1 MLAVVLSGGQG
12 TRLRPLT
19 YTTPKQLVP
28 VLNRPLIEHLL
39 THLAGHGVDTAVIA
53 GSAGN
58 TAVEERYGSGASL
71 GIALRYSYEE
81 RPLGSGLAVKQ
92 AVRGVRETFFVL
104 NGDIITDADLTEML
118 RRHRERRAVLSMM
131 LYPVDEPWHFGVAE
145 VDPEGWIAGF
155 EEKPARGT
163 EKSNLINAGVWI
175 FEPEVL
181 DLVPDDD
188 TAIMDGFLE
197 RRIFPQLIASRAR
210 VLAFVDE
217 GAYWIDVGS
226 PERYLQVNLDLLE
239 VAAADATAGD
249 SAGGTALL
257 LEEGASVD
265 GEAYVAGPVLV
276 GAGARI
282 AREARLFGPCV
293 IGPGCLVEE
302 GATIDES
309 VLWEGATIE
318 AGALVERSILGH
330 RVRAGARS
338 TIRDCVLAD
347 DVVVG
352 PSVAVP
358 PATRANPGTTFESP

>member
-1 MLAVVLSGGQG
+1 MLAVVLSGGLG

-39 THLAGHGVDTAVIA
+39 AHLAGHGVDTAVIA

-58 TAVEERYGSGASL
+58 TAVEERYGDGAGL
-71 GIALRYSYEE
+71 GLALRYSYED

-92 AVRGVRETFFVL
+92 AARGVRETFFVL

-118 RRHRERRAVLSMM
+118 RRHRERGAVLSIM
-131 LYPVDEPWHFGVAE
+131 LHAVDEPWHFGVAE
-145 VDPEGWIAGF
+145 VDRDGWIVGF
-155 EEKPARGT
+155 EEKPAKGT

-175 FEPEVL
+175 FEPGVL
-181 DLVPDDD
+181 DLVPDDER
-188 TAIMDGFLE
+188 AMIDGYLE
-197 RRIFPQLIASRAR
+197 RRVFPELIASSER

-239 VAAADATAGD
+239 VAAEETAEQ
-249 SAGGTALL
+249 GTALL

-265 GEAYVAGPVLV
+265 GDAYVAGPVLV
-276 GAGARI
+276 GAGARV

-293 IGPGCLVEE
+293 IGPRCDIGE
-302 GATIDES
+302 GATVEDS
-309 VLWEGATIE
+309 VLWESAVVE
-318 AGALVERSILGH
+318 AGAVVERSILG
-330 RVRAGARS
+330 RRARAGERAV
-338 TIRDCVLAD
+338 IRDCVLAD
-347 DVVVG
+347 DVA
-352 PSVAVP
+352 VARGVTLP
-358 PATRANPGTTFESP
+358 PGTRADPGTTFD

>member
-1 MLAVVLSGGQG
+1 MLAVVLSGGLG

-39 THLAGHGVDTAVIA
+39 AHLAGHGVDTAVIA

-58 TAVEERYGSGASL
+58 TAVEERYGDGARL
-71 GIALRYSYEE
+71 GLALRYSYED

-92 AVRGVRETFFVL
+92 AARGVRETFFVL
-104 NGDIITDADLTEML
+104 NGDIVTDADLTEML
-118 RRHRERRAVLSMM
+118 RRHRERRAVLSIM
-131 LYPVDEPWHFGVAE
+131 LHPVDEPWHFGVAE
-145 VDPEGWIAGF
+145 VDRDGWITGF

-181 DLVPDDD
+181 DLVPDDER
-188 TAIMDGFLE
+188 AMIDGYLE
-197 RRIFPQLIASRAR
+197 RRVFPELIASGGR

-217 GAYWIDVGS
+217 DAYWIDVGS

-239 VAAADATAGD
+239 VAAEETAEQ
-249 SAGGTALL
+249 GTALL

-265 GEAYVAGPVLV
+265 GDAYVAGPVLV
-276 GAGARI
+276 GAGARV

-293 IGPGCLVEE
+293 IGPRCEIGE
-302 GATIDES
+302 GATVEDS
-309 VLWEGATIE
+309 VLWEGAVVE
-318 AGALVERSILGH
+318 ADAVVERSILG
-330 RVRAGARS
+330 RRARAGERAV
-338 TIRDCVLAD
+338 IRDCVLAD
-347 DVVVG
+347 DVA
-352 PSVAVP
+352 VARGVTLP
-358 PATRANPGTTFESP
+358 PGTRADPGTTFR

>member
-28 VLNRPLIEHLL
+28 VLNRPLVEHLL

-58 TAVEERYGSGASL
+58 TAVEDRYGNGAGL
-71 GIALRYSYEE
+71 GITLRYSYEE

-92 AVRGVRETFFVL
+92 AARGARETFFVL
-104 NGDIITDADLTEML
+104 NGDIITDADLTVML
-118 RRHRERRAVLSMM
+118 RRHRERGAVLSM
-131 LYPVDEPWHFGVAE
+131 LLHPVDEPWHFGVAE
-145 VDPEGWIAGF
+145 VDADGWIVGF
-155 EEKPARGT
+155 EEKPARGS
-163 EKSNLINAGVWI
+163 ERSNLINAGVWI

-181 DLVPDDD
+181 DLVPDDE

-197 RRIFPQLIASRAR
+197 RRVFPQLIGSRAR
-210 VLAFVDE
+210 VLGFVDE

-239 VAAADATAGD
+239 VAAADVTDEGAP
-249 SAGGTALL
+249 GGTALL

-276 GAGARI
+276 GAGAKV
-282 AREARLFGPCV
+282 ARDARLLGPCV
-293 IGPGCLVEE
+293 VGPRCVVGE
-302 GATIDES
+302 GATVDES
-309 VLWEGATIE
+309 VLWEGATVE
-318 AGALVERSILGH
+318 PDATVERSILGH
-330 RVRAGARS
+330 RVRAGAGC

-352 PSVAVP
+352 PTVAVP
-358 PATRANPGTTFESP
+358 PATRANPGTIFGSP